1 MDQKYQ
7 DFQKTIK
14 KKHSVN
20 FTPKYKETIPVSLS
34 DSRLLVEIAVKT
46 VEALEWELVYQDDET
61 VEARQSNGRW
71 SGKYAL
77 TIKTDKPWKV
87 EVKSESTGD
96 EMWDMGNN
104 SKRVKLFVYAFN
116 EILKDY
122 EQSNLADL
130 KKEVERKDKMS
141 DYVIPE
147 SLPQPAAYKQPDSL
161 PLWLGL
167 CFSAVLIAVPVAFLT
182 WQGLYIIG
190 LFEFG
195 IAWLL
200 ATVASY
206 LFKISNYTDWKVIHY
221 MLIAAIAI
229 VFVSN
234 LFFQYLIY
242 LDKSGDAFTGFF
254 DFVGL
259 RIEAG
264 IKFKEMDLG
273 VIGLLVVW
281 AFNIWL
287 MYMLGKL
294 LLLSRLVRYSIS
306 RVPEEVAE
314 FAAYHYSQNG
324 SEESMK
330 KELIKMGWETEQDHQ
345 MVLEALEGFG
355 AAREMRRVK

>member
-1 MDQKYQ
+1 MEQKYQ

-20 FTPKYKETIPVSLS
+20 FTPKYKEIIPVSLS
-34 DSRLLVEIAVKT
+34 DSRLLVEVAVKT

-77 TIKTDKPWKV
+77 TISTGHAGEV
-87 EVKSESTGD
+87 EVKSQSLGD
-96 EMWDMGNN
+96 ELWDNGNN

-122 EQSNLADL
+122 KQTNLTEL
-130 KKEVERKDKMS
+130 KKEIERKDKMT
-141 DYVIPE
+141 DYVIPDI
-147 SLPQPAAYKQPDSL
+147 LPQPATYKNPDSL

-167 CFSAVLIAVPVAFLT
+167 CITAVLFAVPAAFLS
-182 WQGLYIIG
+182 WNGLYIIG
-190 LFEFG
+190 IFEFG
-195 IAWLL
+195 FAWIL
-200 ATVASY
+200 ATAARY

-221 MLIAAIAI
+221 MLIAAVAI

-242 LDKSGDAFTGFF
+242 LDHTRDTFTGFF
-254 DFVGL
+254 DFVSL

-264 IKFKEMDLG
+264 IRFKELDLG
-273 VIGLLVVW
+273 VIGLIVVW
-281 AFNIWL
+281 ALNIWL
-287 MYMLGKL
+287 MYILGKL
-294 LLLSRLVRYSIS
+294 FLLGRLVRYSIS

-314 FAAYHYSQNG
+314 FAAYHFSQNG
-324 SEESMK
+324 GEENMK
-330 KELIKMGWETEQDHQ
+330 KELTKMGWKTEQEHQ
-345 MVLEALEGFG
+345 MVLEAFDGIV
-355 AAREMRRVK
+355 AAREMRRAK